1 MATLFL
7 VGNVSS
13 AINNL
18 LHCRQTLDL
27 YPLTDGC
34 GGVEVVD
41 EVLQRVHHVGV
52 HIVEGDGQVAAAVQT
67 LNTVGI
73 VYPLSMSYLFW
84 VEMH

>member
-1 MATLFL
+1 MWT
-7 VGNVSS
+7 
-13 AINNL
+13 
-18 LHCRQTLDL
+18 RQTLDL
-27 YPLTDGC
+27 SPLTDGC

-52 HIVEGDGQVAAAVQT
+52 HVVEGDGQVAAAVHT
-67 LNTVGI
+67 LHT